1 MFDWL
6 IFDYFLQLISVR
18 LAWKSAA
25 KSNDKLV
32 NQKYA
37 PLFLS
42 WMPFRLYIPYA
53 RHYNPLVNDSQ

>member
-32 NQKYA
+32 NQKLRNTVLILDA
-37 PLFLS
+37 L
-42 WMPFRLYIPYA
+42 
-53 RHYNPLVNDSQ
+53 